1 MCAAATEHSRGR
13 LEAVRAERQELLTQG
28 PSSLLLTRTGTH
40 LAQPLHPFPEVN
52 TWGQLGASWLCATR
66 PCPQQPHGDG
76 HIPSPNPTAP
86 LQPAAAD
93 PCSPGTRC
101 HWHWALAELP
111 DRAPC
116 GPCML
121 ELTSGFRIAGMV
133 VARSCFFSPALV

>member
-1 MCAAATEHSRGR
+1 M
-13 LEAVRAERQELLTQG
+13 
-28 PSSLLLTRTGTH
+28 GTAGCQ
-40 LAQPLHPFPEVN
+40 LALCHPPV
-52 TWGQLGASWLCATR
+52 
-66 PCPQQPHGDG
+66 PQQPHGDG
-76 HIPSPNPTAP
+76 HIPSPNPMAP

-93 PCSPGTRC
+93 LCSPGTRC

-121 ELTSGFRIAGMV
+121 ELTSGFRMAGMV